1 MFSKQMIAQL
11 LHTFICHI
19 CDSKK
24 RRLRQE
30 SSKAYQAFDTRTAL
44 QMRTRIEFFIAL
56 WSHQLPELVVKD
68 VGSLRLIAA
77 SRRRVQRRAFTL
89 TRPLRPQGF
98 KLIAVLLTRSH
109 PSRCIQPVKGLR
121 CGLRRT
127 PLRPPLSEP
136 GFCGG
141 TAQEGA
147 AYQRGECLCPVL
159 SWVTACR

>member
-11 LHTFICHI
+11 LHTFTCHI

-24 RRLRQE
+24 KGRLRQE

-44 QMRTRIEFFIAL
+44 QMRTRIDFFIAL
-56 WSHQLPELVVKD
+56 WTHQLPELVIKD

-89 TRPLRPQGF
+89 TRPLRPQG

-109 PSRCIQPVKGLR
+109 PSRCIQPVKDLR
-121 CGLRRT
+121 CGLRER
-127 PLRPPLSEP
+127 PCVLRSEP

-159 SWVTACR
+159 FWVTACR